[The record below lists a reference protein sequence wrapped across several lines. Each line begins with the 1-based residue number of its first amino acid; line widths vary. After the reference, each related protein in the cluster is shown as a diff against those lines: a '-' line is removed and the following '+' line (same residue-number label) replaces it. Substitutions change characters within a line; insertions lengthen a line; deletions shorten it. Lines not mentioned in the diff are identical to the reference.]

1 MDWLEHVPVEP
12 SAAITLY
19 RAKAMAFWSPQA
31 EAVRAGVE

>member
-1 MDWLEHVPVEP
+1 MDWREHVRAEP

-19 RAKAMAFWSPQA
+19 RAMAMAFWSPQA